1 MGHLTCAP
9 VVTGSTGNYWAVC
22 RIHGWKQGPYADR
35 ATATRAKGAHKRAKR
50 TRRNEG
56 VREAR

>member
-35 ATATRAKGAHKRAKR
+35 ATTTRAKGAHKRAKR
-50 TRRNEG
+50 TRSKP
-56 VREAR
+56 